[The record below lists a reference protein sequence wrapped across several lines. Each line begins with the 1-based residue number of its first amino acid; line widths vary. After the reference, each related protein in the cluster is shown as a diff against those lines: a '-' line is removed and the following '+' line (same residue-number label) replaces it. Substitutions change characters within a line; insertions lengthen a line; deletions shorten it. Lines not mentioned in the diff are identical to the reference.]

1 MGNLIVL
8 DNPAEW
14 PLEIPTAEIVA
25 ARAYLTDARFSALRR
40 ARVYN
45 LCKSYRYQSNGYYVS
60 LLAAARGHRPLPDV
74 LTIQDMKNRVMLR
87 PADELEVLVARSF
100 ADIAADRFDLSVYF
114 GRNLAQRHARL
125 SRALFNLFP
134 VPLLRASFQRRHKQ
148 WRLMGLKPIP
158 LGDIPA
164 SHREFLR
171 ETIESHF
178 SRRMPAREVPTSRYQ
193 LAMLVD
199 PAETS
204 PPSDAA
210 AMRRFGKAAA
220 GQGFDVEVLAPD
232 DYGRIAEFD
241 ALFIR
246 ETTRVNHHSF
256 RFASRARAE
265 GLVVIDDPES
275 ILRCANKVYLA
286 ELMARLKIPTP
297 PTMIVHRDNA
307 GHVGGEIGFPCVLKR
322 PDSAFS
328 QGVVKADDA
337 ETLQVELD
345 RMLASSDLV
354 VAQAYVPTAFDW
366 RVGVLDQR
374 ALFACRYYMAR
385 HHWQIYKH
393 GPGRTT
399 AGRWETLAVA
409 DAPAA
414 VVDLGLRAA
423 NAIGDGF
430 YGVDIK
436 ELDSGCVVIEVN
448 DNPSVEAGVE
458 DAVLGDELYDEVMRV
473 FRARVEAGRA
483 RGIDD

>member
-1 MGNLIVL
+1 MGNLIIV
-8 DNPAEW
+8 DNPSEW
-14 PLEIPTAEIVA
+14 PLEIATAEVVA
-25 ARAYLTDARFSALRR
+25 ARAYLVDSRFSALRR

-74 LTIQDMKNRVMLR
+74 LTIQDMKNRLMLR
-87 PADELEVLVARSF
+87 PADELDELIARSL
-100 ADIAADRFDLSVYF
+100 ADILTDRFELSVYF

-134 VPLLRASFQRRHKQ
+134 VPLLRASFQRRQKQ
-148 WRLMGLKPIP
+148 WRLTGLKPIP

-171 ETIESHF
+171 ETIENHF
-178 SRRMPAREVPTSRYQ
+178 SQRMPARTAPASRFQ

-199 PAETS
+199 PEESS
-204 PPSDAA
+204 PPSDAGA
-210 AMRRFGKAAA
+210 IRRFAKAAA
-220 GQGFDVEVLAPD
+220 GQGFDVEIIGPD

-246 ETTRVNHHSF
+246 ETTRVNHRSF

-286 ELMARLKIPTP
+286 ELMARLKVSTP

-307 GHVGGEIGFPCVLKR
+307 SRVGEELGFPCVLKQ

-328 QGVVKADDA
+328 HGVVKADDPEALRA
-337 ETLQVELD
+337 ELE
-345 RMLASSDLV
+345 RMLTGSDLV

-366 RVGVLDQR
+366 RVGVLDR
-374 ALFACRYYMAR
+374 RVLFVCRYYMAR

-393 GPGRTT
+393 GPVRTI
-399 AGRWETLAVA
+399 AGRWDTLAVA

-414 VVDLGLRAA
+414 VVELGLRAA

-448 DNPSVEAGVE
+448 DNPSVESGVE
-458 DAVLGDELYDEVMRV
+458 DQVLGDSLYEEVMRV

-483 RGIDD
+483 YGNPA